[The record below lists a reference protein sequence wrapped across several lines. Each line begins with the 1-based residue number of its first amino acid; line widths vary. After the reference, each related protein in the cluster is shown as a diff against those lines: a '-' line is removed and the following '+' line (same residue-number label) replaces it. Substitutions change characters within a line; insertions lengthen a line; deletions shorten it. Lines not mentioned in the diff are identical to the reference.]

1 MVAML
6 RDTSIAQIGVVSLNI
21 HPMCV
26 LVQTSRKYRR
36 HQNRFYKERPWARA
50 GWWEWR
56 RGALIGRRTSP
67 THGETNPFG
76 HQCIALLLLRG
87 KCRGFNPNAVQN

>member
-1 MVAML
+1 ML

-21 HPMCV
+21 PPMCV
-26 LVQTSRKYRR
+26 LVQTSRKYRA

-56 RGALIGRRTSP
+56 RGALALVGRRTSP

-76 HQCIALLLLRG
+76 HLLVHCIDVTAGRIQ
-87 KCRGFNPNAVQN
+87 RF